1 MALTDDVKQVLSIVD
16 VVSEYVTLEK
26 LHTRSPEAPCPFH
39 EERTPS
45 FKLNLE
51 SDTWRCY
58 GACSTG
64 GDIFEFVKRIEGVAF
79 PEALDKLCDQAGIER
94 RKRTD
99 SEGERQP
106 TKSER
111 ESVYDLNAL
120 AVDYWHKQ
128 LRGEAGTA
136 AREYLASR
144 GIDIDTAQRWGI
156 GYAPSGSNSLL
167 HFLAANKVPKSATAH
182 SGLLTKS
189 EHGPWRDMFSNRIM
203 FALRNR
209 NGDIIGFGGRA
220 MEDSEAKYINTS
232 ETQYFQKSELVYGLD
247 RAADAVST
255 TGRAVIVEGYMDVIT
270 AHEHGFRNVVACMGT
285 AVTRQQLA
293 AIAAALPHDGK
304 PARQVVMCL
313 DNDAAG
319 VTATLNSLGVA
330 VTQFSNANAASTGA
344 IPVEVKVARPVGS
357 GDGAP
362 KDPDEAIRQDPQAW
376 WQTIETPSEAH
387 EFAFESS
394 LSRGTIDDAISAAMP
409 FVGGVPPSTI
419 AARRRIEWISK
430 RVGMEF
436 DELCGLL
443 IQKRRELTR
452 TEVQRTPN
460 RSVTRRGNATRLT
473 QLPDSQIH
481 GYKPYE
487 FELVAALLQYP
498 DTLRDIANLDPSCF
512 ESAELGSML
521 ELLIA
526 CKSADEVAR
535 VAAMEESTAALHS
548 VLMQHPI
555 KLELDGEKDFKT
567 GLLNVVNA
575 LTKRVKANYIG
586 RCKKKEIDIFKQEE
600 VLANRELM
608 DELLEQAKSTNDQ
621 LSKLQGIVDQH
632 PE

>member
-203 FALRNR
+203 FALRDR

-220 MEDSEAKYINTS
+220 MEDSEAKYINTA

-330 VTQFSNANAASTGA
+330 VAQFSSANAANTGA

-357 GDGAP
+357 GEGAP

-473 QLPDSQIH
+473 QLPDSLIH
-481 GYKPYE
+481 GCKPYE

-535 VAAMEESTAALHS
+535 VAAMEESTDALHA

>member
-99 SEGERQP
+99 SDGERQP

-144 GIDIDTAQRWGI
+144 GIDVDTAQRWGI

-182 SGLLTKS
+182 SGLLNKP

-203 FALRNR
+203 FALRDR

-220 MEDSEAKYINTS
+220 MEDSEAKYINTA
-232 ETQYFQKSELVYGLD
+232 ETHYFQKSELVYGLD

-319 VTATLNSLGVA
+319 VNATLNSLGVA
-330 VTQFSNANAASTGA
+330 VAQFSNENAANTGS

-419 AARRRIEWISK
+419 VARRRIEWMSK
-430 RVGMEF
+430 RVGMGF

-452 TEVQRTPN
+452 TEVQRAPN
-460 RSVTRRGNATRLT
+460 RNVTRRGNSTRLT
-473 QLPDSQIH
+473 QLPDSLIH
-481 GYKPYE
+481 GCKPYE

-535 VAAMEESTAALHS
+535 VAAMDESTDALHA

-567 GLLNVVNA
+567 RLLKVVNA
-575 LTKRVKANYIG
+575 LTKRVKSNYIG
-586 RCKKKEIDIFKQEE
+586 RCKKKEIDIFKRQE

-608 DELLEQAKSTNDQ
+608 DELLEQANSNNDQ
-621 LSKLQGIVDQH
+621 LSKLQGIVNPH

>member
-144 GIDIDTAQRWGI
+144 GIDVDTAQRWGI

-203 FALRNR
+203 FALRDR

-220 MEDSEAKYINTS
+220 MEDSEAKYINTA

-330 VTQFSNANAASTGA
+330 VAQFSSANAANTGG

-357 GDGAP
+357 GNGAP

-419 AARRRIEWISK
+419 AARRRIEWMSK
-430 RVGMEF
+430 RVGMGF

-473 QLPDSQIH
+473 QLPDSLIH
-481 GYKPYE
+481 GCKPYE

-535 VAAMEESTAALHS
+535 VAAMEESTDALHA
-548 VLMQHPI
+548 VLMQHPV

>member
-51 SDTWRCY
+51 SDTWRCF

-99 SEGERQP
+99 ADGERQP

-128 LRGEAGTA
+128 LRGESGTA

-144 GIDIDTAQRWGI
+144 GIDVDTAQRWGI

-203 FALRNR
+203 FALSNR

-220 MEDSEAKYINTS
+220 MEDSEAKYINTA
-232 ETQYFQKSELVYGLD
+232 ETQYYQKSELVYGLD

-319 VTATLNSLGVA
+319 VNATINSLGVA
-330 VTQFSNANAASTGA
+330 VAQFSSETAANTGG

-394 LSRGTIDDAISAAMP
+394 LSRGTVDEAISAAMP

-419 AARRRIEWISK
+419 VARRRIEWMSK

-460 RSVTRRGNATRLT
+460 RNVTRRGNATRLT
-473 QLPDSQIH
+473 QLPDSLIH
-481 GYKPYE
+481 GCKPYE

-535 VAAMEESTAALHS
+535 VAAMDESTDALHA

-567 GLLNVVNA
+567 RLLTVVNA
-575 LTKRVKANYIG
+575 LTKRVKSNYIG
-586 RCKKKEIDIFKQEE
+586 RCKKKEIDIFKQQE

-608 DELLEQAKSTNDQ
+608 DELLEQANINNDQ
-621 LSKLQGIVDQH
+621 LSKLQGIVNHH